1 MGFSKHLQ
9 MNFMGFHKDF
19 TLTLIFAKHLRD
31 FFLEFRF
38 DFCNF
43 FRVPCI
49 IFCQSNLML
58 ACYFLMPAFLNL
70 RLTLILNAACGKIG
84 AMLFLQVLFLR
95 RQISLVLFLQSLFLR
110 G

>member
-1 MGFSKHLQ
+1 
-9 MNFMGFHKDF
+9 
-19 TLTLIFAKHLRD
+19 
-31 FFLEFRF
+31 
-38 DFCNF
+38 
-43 FRVPCI
+43 
-49 IFCQSNLML
+49 
-58 ACYFLMPAFLNL
+58 MPAFLNL